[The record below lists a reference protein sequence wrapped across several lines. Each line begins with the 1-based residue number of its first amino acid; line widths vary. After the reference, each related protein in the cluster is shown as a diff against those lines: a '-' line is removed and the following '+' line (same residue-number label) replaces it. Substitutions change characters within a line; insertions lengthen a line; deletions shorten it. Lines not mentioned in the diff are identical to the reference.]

1 MSLAVLTRCVMPRPV
16 LLSVAAFL
24 VLAPGTALSAQS
36 PESTQARDSS
46 QPAASNSA
54 TAEPLSGKKVWTNDD
69 VSGLH
74 TDPAISTFRPT
85 GAATRPAKALASA
98 PKRNAA
104 WYRDQIS
111 KLQAKIPPI
120 DAQMAALQAAIDGKP
135 TGDARKSTRPY
146 SVRVDDWSAE
156 RDELGKKR
164 DEIVSKISDLQDEA
178 RRSGVPANE
187 LP

>member
-1 MSLAVLTRCVMPRPV
+1 MPRPV

-24 VLAPGTALSAQS
+24 VLAPATALNAQS
-36 PESTQARDSS
+36 SEPAPARDSS

-69 VSGLH
+69 VSGLRA
-74 TDPAISTFRPT
+74 DPISTFRSTTAP
-85 GAATRPAKALASA
+85 TRPAKAAASG
-98 PKRNAA
+98 PKKSAA

>member
-1 MSLAVLTRCVMPRPV
+1 MT
-16 LLSVAAFL
+16 
-24 VLAPGTALSAQS
+24 
-36 PESTQARDSS
+36 
-46 QPAASNSA
+46 
-54 TAEPLSGKKVWTNDD
+54 
-69 VSGLH
+69 
-74 TDPAISTFRPT
+74 
-85 GAATRPAKALASA
+85 
-98 PKRNAA
+98 
-104 WYRDQIS
+104 
-111 KLQAKIPPI
+111 
-120 DAQMAALQAAIDGKP
+120 ALQAAIDGKP

>member
-1 MSLAVLTRCVMPRPV
+1 MPRPV
-16 LLSVAAFL
+16 LLSLAALL
-24 VLAPGTALSAQS
+24 VLTPAAVLNAQNSGSA
-36 PESTQARDSS
+36 QARDSS
-46 QPAASNSA
+46 QPAASNSP

-69 VSGLH
+69 VSGLRA
-74 TDPAISTFRPT
+74 DPAISTFRSA
-85 GAATRPAKALASA
+85 GAPTRPAKALASG
-98 PKRNAA
+98 PKKSAA

-156 RDELGKKR
+156 RDQLGKKR
-164 DEIVSKISDLQDEA
+164 GEITAQISDLQDEA
-178 RRSGVPANE
+178 RRNGVPANA